1 MADESV
7 VTANTGSLET
17 GRQARFIL
25 DALEPGEQ
33 NQLQATLDRADAAL
47 GAHGLPGAGFDT
59 CDTRQ
64 SETVELL
71 EAIVQMIRHSAEC
84 PPACM
89 DLLRHMCISRCPD

>member
-1 MADESV
+1 M
-7 VTANTGSLET
+7 TANTGSLET

-33 NQLQATLDRADAAL
+33 NQLQATLDRANAAL
-47 GAHGLPGAGFDT
+47 VAQRLPGAAFDV

-71 EAIVQMIRHSAEC
+71 EAIVQMMRQSKQC
-84 PPACM
+84 PPACVN
-89 DLLRHMCISRCPD
+89 LLRHLCISRCPD